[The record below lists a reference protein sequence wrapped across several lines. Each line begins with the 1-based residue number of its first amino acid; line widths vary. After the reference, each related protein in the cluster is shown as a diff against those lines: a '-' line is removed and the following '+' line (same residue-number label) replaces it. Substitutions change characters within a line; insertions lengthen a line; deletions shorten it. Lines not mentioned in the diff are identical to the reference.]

1 MTRQSD
7 SRLVLTLDAGGT
19 KFVFSAMRDQKDVV
33 EPIELPARG
42 DDLEGCLTQIRNG
55 FDDVHART
63 RREAVAI
70 SFAFPGPADYATGI
84 IGDLGNLPAF
94 RGGVALGPMLEEQFG
109 LPVFVNNDGDLFAY
123 GEATAGFLREV
134 NDALEGAG
142 YTKRYRNLLGVTLG
156 TGFGGGI
163 VRDGTMFRG
172 DNAAAGEIWALRSK
186 LHRDCF
192 VEEDV
197 SARALTRVY
206 AEITRAAADEV
217 PDPKVLADIARGQG
231 PRGSN
236 PAAARESFRR
246 FGEALGDALANAI
259 TLIDGLIVIGGGL
272 SASAPLFMPAVMAEL
287 NGRISARD
295 GSTVARLETRA
306 FNFDDERERAAF
318 LQRDVTMIRIP
329 GSPREVSYGS
339 VKRIAIG
346 VSKLGTSRATAVGAY
361 AFALDALDASKD
373 SGV

>member
-1 MTRQSD
+1 MTLPSD
-7 SRLVLTLDAGGT
+7 KRLVLTLDAGGT
-19 KFVFSAMRDQKDVV
+19 TFVFSAMRDYRDVV
-33 EPIELPARG
+33 DPIELPARG
-42 DDLEGCLTQIRNG
+42 DDLEGCLAQIRNG

-63 RREAVAI
+63 KREAVAI
-70 SFAFPGPADYATGI
+70 SFAFPGPADYANGI

-123 GEATAGFLREV
+123 GEATAGFLPEV
-134 NDALEGAG
+134 NDALANAG

-186 LHRDCF
+186 LHRDCS

-197 SARALTRVY
+197 SVRALRRVY
-206 AEITRAAADEV
+206 AEITRTTPEEAPE
-217 PDPKVLADIARGQG
+217 PKVLADIARGTG
-231 PRGSN
+231 PRGSHA
-236 PAAARESFRR
+236 AAARESFRR

-259 TLIDGLIVIGGGL
+259 TLIDGLIVMGGGL

-287 NGRISARD
+287 NGRISMRD
-295 GSTVARLETRA
+295 GASVPRLEMRA
-306 FNFDDERERAAF
+306 FNFDDETERAAF
-318 LQRDVTMIRIP
+318 LQRDVKMARIP
-329 GSPREVSYGS
+329 GSTREVSYAA

-346 VSKLGTSRATAVGAY
+346 ISKLGTSRATAIGAY
-361 AFALDALDASKD
+361 AFAIDALDSRKP
-373 SGV
+373 